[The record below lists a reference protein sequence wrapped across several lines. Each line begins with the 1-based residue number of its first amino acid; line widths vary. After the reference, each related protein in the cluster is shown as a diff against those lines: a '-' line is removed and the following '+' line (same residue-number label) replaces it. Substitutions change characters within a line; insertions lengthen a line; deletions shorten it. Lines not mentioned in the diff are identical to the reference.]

1 MDNRSCFT
9 CGRRGHVSRDCAKR
23 VTAAEA
29 PTDVGKGKDRVEHGP
44 AERRMGPN
52 VKRWMEP
59 NSAVFDDERV
69 LKTMGEIE
77 QLVGPSGARS

>member
-1 MDNRSCFT
+1 
-9 CGRRGHVSRDCAKR
+9 
-23 VTAAEA
+23 
-29 PTDVGKGKDRVEHGP
+29 
-44 AERRMGPN
+44 MGPN